1 MQEQT
6 AASKASKEQITY
18 ANLLFFGCWGGLALM
33 AITYLIYILG
43 IIPPHV
49 SMDKVTALWSQPV
62 KVYLTQGNV
71 QTGWGW
77 ARLLSKGD
85 FLNFLG
91 IALLAGMTIVC
102 YIPLIPAFLKKK
114 DYLYTT
120 FAVLEI
126 IVLGLAASGIFGAGA
141 H

>member
-6 AASKASKEQITY
+6 AASKASKEQIKY
-18 ANLLFFGCWGGLALM
+18 ANLLFFGCWGGLVLM
-33 AITYLIYILG
+33 VFTYLIYIFG
-43 IIPPHV
+43 IFQPHV
-49 SMDKVTALWSQPV
+49 PMDKVIVLWSQPV
-62 KVYLTQGNV
+62 KTYLTEGNV
-71 QTGWGW
+71 HQGW
-77 ARLLSKGD
+77 AWAGMLNKGD

-91 IALLAGMTIVC
+91 IALLAGMTILC

-120 FAVLEI
+120 FAVTEI
-126 IVLGLAASGIFGAGA
+126 VVLALAASGIFGAGG